1 MKINILN
8 YDCGNIWSVKNAFK
22 FFNIEA
28 NIINNVNSIIES
40 DCLILPGDGSFK
52 IINDIKKKKFEEP
65 LNYLAIEKKI
75 PILGICLGMQLFGSS
90 SDESMN
96 DKGFSWIKGNLKK
109 FNIKKKVPHIGF
121 NNLLITVLLLSF
133 L

>member
-52 IINDIKKKKFEEP
+52 IINDIKKKKFK
-65 LNYLAIEKKI
+65 IEGNRKKQLLI
-75 PILGICLGMQLFGSS
+75 FNRYVDHILFG
-90 SDESMN
+90 
-96 DKGFSWIKGNLKK
+96 KI
-109 FNIKKKVPHIGF
+109 I
-121 NNLLITVLLLSF
+121 
-133 L
+133 